1 MNTIPRNSSSIIPFD
16 RCSKLKNIKY
26 LALCK
31 DVYRMYFL
39 PFSVDE
45 RNEAV
50 KEIDVIM
57 RVKINSIK
65 MMKLQGYRIPHSE
78 LVLIDPKLAISD
90 RQSTFA
96 EIYDA
101 QINEMLGTG
110 SEPVSLNRLSEST
123 EISKVFQTVLQ
134 QSYTKTIT
142 DPTDLESTIDSTAL
156 VYFPI
161 STKTG
166 KQTSK
171 ALLKDFLNEMTDKN
185 YNVGI
190 IITEKPLNVKTRDDI
205 DKVTRDTL
213 VLRGDSKSLA
223 STVRLGTLFYT
234 FTYDQLLYNVT
245 EHYLVPKHE
254 ILDEDSTQTLVSSG
268 IDIQDLSII
277 SFSDPVVNRIGAIPG
292 DVIKI
297 TGISLV
303 QTGSRD
309 YINYKIVRDIP
320 EL

>member
-1 MNTIPRNSSSIIPFD
+1 M
-16 RCSKLKNIKY
+16 
-26 LALCK
+26 CK
-31 DVYRMYFL
+31 DVYRMHFL

-45 RNEAV
+45 RDEAV

-65 MMKLQGYRIPHSE
+65 MMKLQGYRIPHRE

>member
-1 MNTIPRNSSSIIPFD
+1 
-16 RCSKLKNIKY
+16 
-26 LALCK
+26 LCK
-31 DVYRMYFL
+31 DVYRMHFL

-45 RNEAV
+45 RDEAV

>member
-1 MNTIPRNSSSIIPFD
+1 M
-16 RCSKLKNIKY
+16 
-26 LALCK
+26 CK

-45 RNEAV
+45 PDEAV

-65 MMKLQGYRIPHSE
+65 MMKLQGYRIPDRE

-96 EIYDA
+96 GIYDA

-134 QSYTKTIT
+134 QSYTRTIT

-213 VLRGDSKSLA
+213 VLRGDSKSLT
-223 STVRLGTLFYT
+223 SPVRLGTLFYT

-277 SFSDPVVNRIGAIPG
+277 SFSDPVVTRIGAIPG